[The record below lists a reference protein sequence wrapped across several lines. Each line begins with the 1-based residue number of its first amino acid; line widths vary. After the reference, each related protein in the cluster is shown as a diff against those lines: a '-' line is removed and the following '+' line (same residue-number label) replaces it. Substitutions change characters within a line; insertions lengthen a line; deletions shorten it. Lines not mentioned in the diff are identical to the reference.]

1 MKKFF
6 KTIYALATGKK
17 VITIKKGAN
26 GKEVQTIRDDKGKV
40 ISSKIL
46 KK

>member
-1 MKKFF
+1 MRKFF

-17 VITIKKGAN
+17 VVTIKKGAN
-26 GKEVQTIRDDKGKV
+26 GKEVETIRDNNGKV
-40 ISSKIL
+40 ISSKVI